1 MQCLLKYQWVKL
13 PREFLLPRRKGIM
26 SHWTRLASRA
36 AFRSGKAKYC
46 GHINEVTVGSWAG
59 GVVGLKSIL
68 GQKSRARTLEIM
80 EELSSLGYISYR
92 LDSETKKLTYKIND
106 WVIKCSGA
114 DCDSGTIYTTEGYG
128 FLCLPRDITQRL
140 VDRNHKFDEAD
151 AWLDLW
157 CHTVY
162 RDPRN
167 AFSHMAPTVQYGK
180 YGAALTL
187 ENLGHRW
194 NWEKTKVWRFLQK
207 HGDAFTL
214 HKLPG
219 SFGCLIFNRLYPS
232 SADIAIPTQADI
244 ARILGE
250 IRIQGKNTHL
260 SGSDNDRINR
270 MIAWYSKRLF
280 TDTAPAAILSEDENG
295 RVAVSPPIIRAY
307 LSQCWNCKNCH
318 KDCWVRY
325 IEPDTHSASQQPIR
339 GSCDEYVPRFHFE
352 GGASPCLNRKTTHIK
367 THPNYYRC

>member
-1 MQCLLKYQWVKL
+1 M
-13 PREFLLPRRKGIM
+13 G
-26 SHWTRLASRA
+26 HWTCLASRA
-36 AFRSGKAKYC
+36 AFRNGKAKYC

-68 GQKSRARTLEIM
+68 GQKSRAKTLEIM
-80 EELSSLGYISYR
+80 GELSSLGYISYL
-92 LDSETKKLTYKIND
+92 LDPETKKLTYKIND

-114 DCDSGTIYTTEGYG
+114 DCDSGTVYTTEGYG
-128 FLCLPRDITQRL
+128 FLCLPRNITQRL
-140 VDRNHKFDEAD
+140 VDQNYKFDEAD

-194 NWEKTKVWRFLQK
+194 GWEKTKVWRFLQK

-232 SADIAIPTQADI
+232 GVDIAMPTQEEITRILDEI
-244 ARILGE
+244 RILGE
-250 IRIQGKNTHL
+250 NTHL
-260 SGSDNDRINR
+260 SDSDHERINK
-270 MIAWYSKRLF
+270 MITWYSKRLYANA
-280 TDTAPAAILSEDENG
+280 TPPTLSED
-295 RVAVSPPIIRAY
+295 RVADLTPIIRVY
-307 LSQCWNCKNCH
+307 ISQCWNCKNCY
-318 KDCWVRY
+318 KDCWMKY
-325 IEPDTHSASQQPIR
+325 IEPHVHSANQQTIR
-339 GSCDEYVPRFHFE
+339 GPCSEYVPRFHSQRE
-352 GGASPCLNRKTTHIK
+352 GFPCLNQQTTHIK
-367 THPNYYRC
+367 IYPNYCRC